1 MMWKRIHY
9 LLIVLLLTSVIL
21 FFLSWMAFAKTT
33 LDFSLVNIQDDQ
45 VLRSV
50 DYRGKIIIVAFS
62 SIHCKSCKKLIPAL
76 NMVLDRFQSSDCLVV
91 GINIDRGV
99 QKEEIKKYV
108 TKHRIRFPVLLDG
121 YDVANSHKVFIL
133 PTVFILAQDGKI
145 KKKSFRLYTY
155 KELEKELSKLGVS
168 LKSEQ
173 RNEDIP

>member
-1 MMWKRIHY
+1 MMWKKIHY
-9 LLIVLLLTSVIL
+9 ILIVLLLNSVIIFSL
-21 FFLSWMAFAKTT
+21 TWTAFAETT

-50 DYRGKIIIVAFS
+50 DYRGKTIIVAFS

-76 NMVLDRFQSSDCLVV
+76 NMVLDHFQSSDCLVV
-91 GINIDRGV
+91 FINIDRDV

-133 PTVFILAQDGKI
+133 PTVFILAQDGEI
-145 KKKSFRLYTY
+145 KKKSFGLYTY
-155 KELEKELSKLGVS
+155 KKLEKELSKLGVS
-168 LKSEQ
+168 PKSER